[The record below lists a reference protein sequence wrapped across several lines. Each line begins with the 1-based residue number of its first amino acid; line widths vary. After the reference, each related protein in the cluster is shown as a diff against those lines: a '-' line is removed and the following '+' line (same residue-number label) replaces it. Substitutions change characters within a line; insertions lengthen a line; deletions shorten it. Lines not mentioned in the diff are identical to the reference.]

1 MTKKRWYIIGL
12 LLILVVMVGGWSIA
26 KQQQKQQST
35 MKMGACS
42 NCPMMNQPMD
52 MNPQMGGRNQMMM
65 WERMAKELDLSS
77 EQKKQIETVMLDNK
91 KTEIKLRSDL
101 EIQRIE
107 LLMLFKNPKSTDEK
121 IKEAAKKIGSIQAA
135 LEEAKIDGI
144 LKAKKILSPEQQEK
158 AIDLFMQIRSC
169 NMGMGSAGMQAPMMG
184 QGMMRGQM
192 MGRGMMMQ
200 PGMGMMRQGMMNQ
213 QMNTSDTDADNSED
227 TETN

>member
-1 MTKKRWYIIGL
+1 MTMKRWYIIGL
-12 LLILVVMVGGWSIA
+12 LLILVVMIGGWSIA
-26 KQQQKQQST
+26 KQQQKQQAG
-35 MKMGACS
+35 MNMANCP
-42 NCPMMNQPMD
+42 NCPMMNQPMG

-65 WERMAKELDLSS
+65 WERMAKELELSP
-77 EQKKQIETVMLDNK
+77 EQKKQIETILLENK
-91 KTEIKLRSDL
+91 KAEIKLRSDL

-121 IKEAAKKIGSIQAA
+121 IKETAKKIGGIQAA

-158 AIDLFMQIRSC
+158 AIDLFMQMRPC
-169 NMGMGSAGMQAPMMG
+169 NMGMGRAGMQPPMMG

-200 PGMGMMRQGMMNQ
+200 PGMGMMRQQMMNQ
-213 QMNTSDTDADNSED
+213 QMDSSDTDTENSED
-227 TETN
+227 TETK